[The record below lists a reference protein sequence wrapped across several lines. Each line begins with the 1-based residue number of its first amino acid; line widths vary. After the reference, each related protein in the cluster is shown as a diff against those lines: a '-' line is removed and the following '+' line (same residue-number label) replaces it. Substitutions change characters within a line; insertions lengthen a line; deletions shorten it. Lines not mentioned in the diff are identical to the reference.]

1 MTYRRVAVFDN
12 IGSNL
17 GPHLIPCISFIE
29 QSRHHGSILVHCRQ
43 GVSRSSTIC
52 VAYLMKMRGMRF
64 PEALAY
70 VKAQRSAARPNAAF
84 VSQLED
90 YDAQLEEAREK
101 AAARGDGRRGGGA
114 GGALAGGKRPFD
126 APSNGGAGGGG
137 GGGGGDKKARTAM
150 RGPSLG
156 PSAAVG
162 PAAAVGRVAGVA
174 GAGAVGAAAVGA
186 IGPSIG
192 PSAGPPAAGGEG
204 GGSGNGGGAGAPEAE
219 DAECEE
225 CGEEPST
232 LLCTE
237 CGVRYCD
244 ECEAAT
250 HDHLRAKRGEDH
262 GKFVKRDVKG
272 DAKGDAKG
280 GAVT

>member
-101 AAARGDGRRGGGA
+101 VAARRDGQRGGGA

-126 APSNGGAGGGG
+126 APSIGGAGGGG
-137 GGGGGDKKARTAM
+137 RGGGGDKKARTAM
-150 RGPSLG
+150 RGPSMG
-156 PSAAVG
+156 PSASVG
-162 PAAAVGRVAGVA
+162 PAAAVGGAGVA

-192 PSAGPPAAGGEG
+192 PSAGPPAAGGGG
-204 GGSGNGGGAGAPEAE
+204 GGSGNGGGGEVAEAE
-219 DAECEE
+219 DAVMATVVWEARK
-225 CGEEPST
+225 P
-232 LLCTE
+232 TE
-237 CGVRYCD
+237 DYRLRYTYYLFC
-244 ECEAAT
+244 
-250 HDHLRAKRGEDH
+250 L
-262 GKFVKRDVKG
+262 
-272 DAKGDAKG
+272 
-280 GAVT
+280 

>member
-1 MTYRRVAVFDN
+1 MTFRRVAVVDN

-101 AAARGDGRRGGGA
+101 VAARRDGQRGGGA
-114 GGALAGGKRPFD
+114 GLAHSHNFLHR
-126 APSNGGAGGGG
+126 
-137 GGGGGDKKARTAM
+137 
-150 RGPSLG
+150 
-156 PSAAVG
+156 VG
-162 PAAAVGRVAGVA
+162 VGSMGLHRV
-174 GAGAVGAAAVGA
+174 
-186 IGPSIG
+186 
-192 PSAGPPAAGGEG
+192 GGEEKK
-204 GGSGNGGGAGAPEAE
+204 GSE
-219 DAECEE
+219 DASPL
-225 CGEEPST
+225 GGRPTNRRTDEPPPP
-232 LLCTE
+232 LIL
-237 CGVRYCD
+237 GLPR
-244 ECEAAT
+244 
-250 HDHLRAKRGEDH
+250 
-262 GKFVKRDVKG
+262 
-272 DAKGDAKG
+272 
-280 GAVT
+280 